1 MLGSCAYMYSFL
13 CVLPITDH
21 FRGSSKALDRV
32 RACVSICPD
41 NNFRMKCLCQS
52 SRLLVGKKSQEK
64 LEASTRKSIKTYAG
78 TFYDS

>member
-13 CVLPITDH
+13 CVLSITDH
-21 FRGSSKALDRV
+21 FRGSGKALDRV

-52 SRLLVGKKSQEK
+52 SRLLVGKKITGKTRSQHSQEYK
-64 LEASTRKSIKTYAG
+64 DLRWH
-78 TFYDS
+78 FL